1 MLRNARTSVAG
12 MAEEGLEAEV
22 VLRKA
27 DRAYHWLR
35 DEILSFRMQPGM
47 FIDKVE
53 ICDRLAVS
61 KQPVTAALTRLEQE
75 GLVEIYP
82 QRGSYVARLR
92 LGAMS
97 ESLFIRGALEAAAAK
112 RIAADGN
119 ELLIHNLRK
128 NLEQQDVALA
138 ADNLPRFYALDMEF
152 HSAIA
157 RAVPYPQVGHLI
169 EVGLATVKRCH
180 ELFRPDA
187 PSLRGSYEC
196 HVRILDA
203 LEARD
208 GERAGEEMTAHVV
221 DYTNMLRGFA
231 ASRPELFVG

>member
-1 MLRNARTSVAG
+1 MLRSARPSTTPDGDGDVI
-12 MAEEGLEAEV
+12 V
-22 VLRKA
+22 RKSE
-27 DRAYHWLR
+27 RAYQWLR

-47 FIDKVE
+47 FIDKIEV
-53 ICDRLAVS
+53 CDKLSVS

-97 ESLFIRGALEAAAAK
+97 ESLFIRGALEAASVR
-112 RIAADGN
+112 RIATEGN
-119 ELLIHNLRK
+119 DLLLFNLRK
-128 NLEQQDVALA
+128 LIEAQQTALA
-138 ADNLPRFYALDMEF
+138 SENMSRFYALDMEF
-152 HSAIA
+152 HQAIS
-157 RAVPYPQVGHLI
+157 RAVSYPQVGHLI

-187 PSLRGSYEC
+187 KSLASSFAAHE
-196 HVRILDA
+196 RIVAA

-208 GERAGEEMTAHVV
+208 GEKAAAETTAHVA
-221 DYTNMLRGFA
+221 DYAVMLRRFA
-231 ASRPELFVG
+231 ESRPELFVG

>member
-12 MAEEGLEAEV
+12 TAEEGVEAEV

-27 DRAYHWLR
+27 DRAYQWLR

-119 ELLIHNLRK
+119 EVLIHNLRK
-128 NLEQQDVALA
+128 NLEQQDRKSTRL
-138 ADNLPRFYALDMEF
+138 NSSHIPLSRMPS
-152 HSAIA
+152 SA
-157 RAVPYPQVGHLI
+157 
-169 EVGLATVKRCH
+169 
-180 ELFRPDA
+180 
-187 PSLRGSYEC
+187 
-196 HVRILDA
+196 
-203 LEARD
+203 
-208 GERAGEEMTAHVV
+208 
-221 DYTNMLRGFA
+221 
-231 ASRPELFVG
+231 

>member
-1 MLRNARTSVAG
+1 MLRSARPSTAPDGDGDVI
-12 MAEEGLEAEV
+12 V
-22 VLRKA
+22 RKSE
-27 DRAYHWLR
+27 RAYQWLR

-47 FIDKVE
+47 FIDKIEV
-53 ICDRLAVS
+53 CDKLSVS

-97 ESLFIRGALEAAAAK
+97 ESLFIRGALEAAAVR
-112 RIAADGN
+112 RIATEGN
-119 ELLIHNLRK
+119 DLLLFNLRR
-128 NLEQQDVALA
+128 LIEAQQTALA
-138 ADNLPRFYALDMEF
+138 SENMSRFYALDMEF
-152 HSAIA
+152 HQAIS
-157 RAVPYPQVGHLI
+157 RAVAYPQVGHLI

-187 PSLRGSYEC
+187 KSLASSFAAHE
-196 HVRILDA
+196 RIVAA

-208 GERAGEEMTAHVV
+208 GEKAAAETTAHVT
-221 DYTNMLRGFA
+221 DYAAMLRRFA
-231 ASRPELFVG
+231 DSRPELFVG